1 MSQNGAAAASVRSLS
16 LADLQATLSEWLNI
30 PAGNLMESW
39 NAERLQ
45 ALEDHLRRHIVGQ
58 DEAITHFMRD
68 FRKSVVLGRG
78 PRDSRPMIVLLCVG
92 PSGVGKTEMGKRIAE
107 FVFGGA
113 NTKFLMVN
121 CAQFSEEHTL
131 SAFWGAPPGYVGYG
145 QSTLLDQVRRN
156 PHSVVLFDEIEKMH
170 PKAVTDLLV
179 GLLGDGNVRDVSYGK
194 LVSFT
199 NTLVLFTS
207 NLGNDFAARQIGY
220 SALNEDKTVDATS
233 SAPLTTAALEAFFR
247 PEILGRFDSIVSFRH
262 LDEDALGRILEL
274 ELDEISKEKL
284 GGDRV
289 ILSPRARDIVLREAH
304 SPDFGARDL
313 KKIIKQRFED
323 GLTKRVLDG
332 TIRRSGEQI
341 VSVDVGDDRCFTF
354 QVGERNDRPIT
365 ET

>member
-1 MSQNGAAAASVRSLS
+1 MSENVVPAAASRRSLS
-16 LADLQATLSEWLNI
+16 IVDLQATLSEWLNI

-39 NAERLQ
+39 NVERLQ

-58 DEAITHFMRD
+58 DEAIAHFMRD

-78 PRDSRPMIVLLCVG
+78 TRDSRPMIAMLCVG
-92 PSGVGKTEMGKRIAE
+92 PSGVGKTEIGRRIAE
-107 FVFGGA
+107 FIFGDAG
-113 NTKFLMVN
+113 TRFLMVN

-145 QSTLLDQVRRN
+145 QPTLLDHVRRN
-156 PHSVVLFDEIEKMH
+156 PFSVVLFDEIEKMH

-179 GLLGDGNVRDVSYGK
+179 GLLGDGNVRDLSFGK

-220 SALNEDKTVDATS
+220 SSLNEDKAVDAFS
-233 SAPLTTAALEAFFR
+233 SAPLTRAALEAFFR
-247 PEILGRFDSIVSFRH
+247 PEILGRFDSIVSFHH
-262 LDEDALGRILEL
+262 LDDNALGRILDL
-274 ELDEISKEKL
+274 ELDALSKEKL

-289 ILSPRARDIVLREAH
+289 VLSPESRRVVLREAD
-304 SPDFGARDL
+304 SLDFGARNL
-313 KKIIKQRFED
+313 KQIVKN
-323 GLTKRVLDG
+323 RVEGGITNRILEG
-332 TIRRSGEQI
+332 AIRRTGDETI
-341 VSVDVGDDRCFTF
+341 AVDVRADGQFTF
-354 QVGERNDRPIT
+354 DVHTQ